1 MLIIYVSRVEGEN
14 ADVSYNTAWQ
24 GLSAY
29 AEISFGIIVTCTF
42 TLPKFIEVKGT
53 KVRGILS
60 SLMRPFTSLR
70 SNGFFGNFMQS
81 KKDSTGSQ
89 EVTLDTF
96 NMMGHSESN
105 LPLNNRDQD
114 TERYPSDESADIH
127 SKYPSFN
134 STDTYIGSETDHC
147 ALRNCNIAA

>member
-1 MLIIYVSRVEGEN
+1 MLMIYVRRVEGEN

-53 KVRGILS
+53 KVRGFLS

-70 SNGFFGNFMQS
+70 SNGSFGNFMQS

-89 EVTLDTF
+89 DVTLDRF
-96 NMMGHSESN
+96 NMMGRSESN

-127 SKYPSFN
+127 AKYPSFN
-134 STDTYIGSETDHC
+134 STDTYTGSETDHC
-147 ALRNCNIAA
+147 ALKNCNIAA